1 MLHIVKTP
9 HQIPSVLAYL
19 ADQDAVILVE
29 DSIYAINEGHFSHF
43 LLKNCPASVFF
54 LSNDALARGLTL
66 TTNGY
71 FQGVDFEGFVELTVA
86 HEQSITWE

>member
-1 MLHIVKTP
+1 MLHIVKNP

-19 ADQDAVILVE
+19 SDQDAVILVE

-66 TTNGY
+66 SINE
-71 FQGVDFEGFVELTVA
+71 FIQHVDFEGFVELTVA
-86 HEQSITWE
+86 HEQSMTWE